1 MPDYDPVYAATL
13 VTVAFCALMFSV
25 LAMLF
30 WHERRSRRRSVFA
43 VFTLACAAAFLM
55 NLLLTVAPEWA
66 APVTVALDLVTGM
79 IPALLLHLV
88 SQGRKSRV
96 RAAFYGVGAAIS
108 VALALDDAG
117 LVSSPFSEQAPA
129 ILLGAASVLGLIL
142 LSVPGRRQGVWYR
155 VLLMLTLAAAVA
167 GMIRRSPLTDLAPD
181 CLLLGFFCVTLY
193 YQERL
198 IFFDLMI
205 KRGMFFCF
213 ALAALI
219 VFFALRRSSDPLTAA
234 LLLTPL
240 WLLAPW
246 TDRRLGRFVD
256 RVCLRRRYSEAEAER
271 MFAGELQASSSED
284 DLRSRAERC
293 LAAIF
298 QTSAK
303 LTFAAGAPAKEENP
317 HSMVADLREQGRA
330 KVEPR
335 ASGIPFM
342 SDDRRLFRSLAA
354 TLAVV
359 LENVRFRDQQQRQ
372 QEREEQLRLLA
383 SRAELK
389 ALRAQ
394 INPHFLFNSLNA
406 IAGLI
411 PSQPELADQ
420 TIEGLA
426 QVFRYTL
433 RRSESEWVRLDEEVE
448 FVTAYLRVEQ
458 ARFGERLTIHVS
470 VEPDAGAIP
479 VPAMCIQP
487 LVENALRHGLSH
499 LEKPGEVRLS
509 CAMVGDALTIEVSDN
524 GPGFPRG
531 FALATSSGHA
541 LRNIAERLRGYY
553 GETGKL
559 SWGGTAGLTRVSMRI
574 PCQSVGESAGRGKR
588 DSYSDRR
595 R

>member
-1 MPDYDPVYAATL
+1 MPDYDLVYAATL

-25 LAMLF
+25 LAVFF
-30 WHERRSRRRSVFA
+30 WRERRSRRWSVFA

-55 NLLLTVAPEWA
+55 NLLLTTAPGWA
-66 APVTVALDLVTGM
+66 TPVTVALDLVTGM
-79 IPALLLHLV
+79 IPALLLRLV
-88 SQGRKSRV
+88 SQGQKSRV
-96 RAAFYGVGAAIS
+96 RSVFYGASAAMAA
-108 VALALDDAG
+108 ALALDDAG
-117 LVSSPFSEQAPA
+117 LVSSPFGEQAPA
-129 ILLGAASVLGLIL
+129 ILLAAASVLGLSLI
-142 LSVPGRRQGVWYR
+142 SVPERRQGAWYC
-155 VLLMLTLAAAVA
+155 VLLVLTLVDAVA
-167 GMIRRSPLTDLAPD
+167 GMIFRSPLTDLTPD
-181 CLLLGFFCVTLY
+181 YLLLGFFCVTLY

-198 IFFDLMI
+198 IFFDLLI

-213 ALAALI
+213 ALATLFA
-219 VFFALRRSSDPLTAA
+219 FFVLRRSSDPLTAA

-246 TDRRLGRFVD
+246 IDRRLGRFVD
-256 RVCLRRRYSEAEAER
+256 RVFLRRRYSEAEAER
-271 MFAGELQASSSED
+271 MFTGELQASSSED

-298 QTSAK
+298 QASAE
-303 LTFAAGAPAKEENP
+303 LMFASGVRAKGENP
-317 HSMVADLREQGRA
+317 HAMVADLQQQGLA

-342 SDDRRLFRSLAA
+342 SDDRRLFRSLTG

-359 LENVRFRDQQQRQ
+359 LENVRFREQQQRQ

-394 INPHFLFNSLNA
+394 INPHFLFNALNA

-411 PSQPELADQ
+411 PSQPKLADR

-448 FVTAYLRVEQ
+448 FVTAYMRVEQ
-458 ARFGERLTIHVS
+458 ARFGERLAIEVS
-470 VEPDAGAIP
+470 VEPDAEAIP

-487 LVENALRHGLSH
+487 LVENALRHGVSC
-499 LEKPGEVRLS
+499 LEGRGEVRLS
-509 CAMVGDALTIEVSDN
+509 CAVEGDALTIEVSDN

-531 FALATSSGHA
+531 FTFATSSGHA

-553 GETGKL
+553 GEMGKL
-559 SWGGTAGLTRVSMRI
+559 SWDDMAGLTRVSMRI
-574 PCQSVGESAGRGKR
+574 PCQAVVESPGRGKR